1 MSKKTTSAITALEEA
16 HKIAFAP
23 FVFQSSVSLKKL
35 GVLTLIFDY
44 RKKGGLT
51 IEELSNQLSISTY
64 GLGVLLEIAES
75 ANIVEKTKEKYS
87 LTKTGYFLNF
97 DKTVAV
103 NLNFTN
109 DVCYEGL
116 YHLNDAIKNG
126 KPEGLKV
133 FGDWDT
139 IYEGLSELEPETQNS
154 WFEFDHHYSDGIF
167 EEALDYVFRSKP
179 KTIFDIGCNT
189 GKFTLQCLRANPT
202 VALKLFDLPGQL
214 NKALL
219 AVEAAGFKD
228 RVSGQPIN
236 WLLPNPEI
244 NGSPDT
250 IWMSQFLDCFS
261 ESEIVTILSACVKTM
276 SLDTEL
282 IIVETFTDRQ
292 KFEKAKFALEATSL
306 YFTALAN
313 GTSKMYPSNVFKQL
327 IEKAGL
333 TVAEDHP
340 LGDYHTL
347 LVCKKVNNL

>member
-1 MSKKTTSAITALEEA
+1 MPTKPTSAITALEEA

-23 FVFQSSVSLKKL
+23 FVFQATVSLKKL
-35 GVLTLIFDY
+35 GVLTCIFEH
-44 RKKGGLT
+44 RRKGGLT
-51 IEELSNQLSISTY
+51 IEELSELLSVSTY

-75 ANIVEKTKEKYS
+75 AQIVSKPKDKYS

-97 DKTVAV
+97 DETVNV

-126 KPEGLKV
+126 KPEGLQV

-139 IYEGLSELEPETQNS
+139 IYEGLSQLEPETQKS

-167 EEALDYVFRSKP
+167 KEALDYVFRNNP
-179 KTIFDIGCNT
+179 KSIFDVGCNT
-189 GKFTLQCLRANPT
+189 GKFTLHCLHKNPEVILT
-202 VALKLFDLPGQL
+202 LFDLPGQL
-214 NKALL
+214 NKALQ
-219 AVEAAGFKD
+219 AVEVAGFKN

-236 WLLPNPEI
+236 WLKPNPKMQ
-244 NGSPDT
+244 GAPDS

-261 ESEIVTILSACVKTM
+261 ESEIVTILSTCVKVM
-276 SLDTEL
+276 SSDTEL

-306 YFTALAN
+306 YFTAMAN
-313 GTSKMYPSNVFKQL
+313 GTSKMYPAKVFKKL
-327 IEKAGL
+327 IERAGL
-333 TVAEDHP
+333 MVSEDHP

-347 LVCKKVNNL
+347 LVCKKRE

>member
-1 MSKKTTSAITALEEA
+1 MTKKTTSAINALEEA

-35 GVLTLIFDY
+35 GVLTLIFEH
-44 RKKGGLT
+44 RKKGGLS
-51 IEELSNQLSISTY
+51 IEEISEQLSISTY

-75 ANIVEKTKEKYS
+75 ANLVEKTKEKYS

-116 YHLNDAIKNG
+116 YHLNEAIKNE

-139 IYEGLSELEPETQNS
+139 IYEGLSELEPETQKS

-167 EEALDYVFRSKP
+167 EEALDYVFRNNP
-179 KTIFDIGCNT
+179 KTIFDIGGNT
-189 GKFTLQCLRANPT
+189 GKFALHCLRTNPS
-202 VALKLFDLPGQL
+202 VAIKIFDLPGQL
-214 NKALL
+214 NKALKTI
-219 AVEAAGFKD
+219 EAAGFKN
-228 RVSGQPIN
+228 RVSGQSIN
-236 WLLPNPEI
+236 WLLPTPEI
-244 NGSPDT
+244 KGSPDV

-261 ESEIVTILSACVKTM
+261 ESEIITILSTCVKAMTAK
-276 SLDTEL
+276 TEL

-313 GTSKMYPSNVFKQL
+313 GTSKMYPANVFKKL

-333 TVAEDHP
+333 TLTEDHP

-347 LVCKKVNNL
+347 LVCKKRD